1 MELVKFFM
9 SEKINNDQIT
19 LSHCLIDL
27 MIDHEYDEIG
37 SSLILGKTQ
46 KQFNENHF
54 WMADDKIDLLRVYF
68 QFSNNNIITEAYND
82 FQEDVSAN
90 VNEKLT
96 DIIIRKCEFHQKKK
110 IPLKKLY
117 NLRFS
122 NFEILFLFN
131 SIIGDLSKKALKIS
145 GDESKN
151 LKNKLIFIGLAS
163 SYSLIFNKWV
173 YSPNEDISYIM
184 NLADKYLNNAEE
196 LAKNIGLL

>member
-1 MELVKFFM
+1 MELTKFFM
-9 SEKINNDQIT
+9 SERINNDQIT

-27 MIDHEYDEIG
+27 LIDNEYEEID
-37 SSLILGKTQ
+37 SNLILGKTQ
-46 KQFNENHF
+46 KQLNENNF

-68 QFSNNNIITEAYND
+68 QFSNNTIITEAYND
-82 FQEDVSAN
+82 FKEDVSAT

-110 IPLKKLY
+110 VSLKKLY

-122 NFEILFLFN
+122 NFEILFLFT
-131 SIIGDLSKKALKIS
+131 SIIRDLSKKALNIS

-151 LKNKLIFIGLAS
+151 VKNKLIIIGLAS
-163 SYSLIFNKWV
+163 SYSLILNKWI
-173 YSPNEDISYIM
+173 YSTDEDISYIM
-184 NLADKYLNNAEE
+184 KLADKYLNNSEE

>member
-1 MELVKFFM
+1 MELAKFFV
-9 SEKINNDQIT
+9 SERIKNYQII

-27 MIDHEYDEIG
+27 LIDHEYEEID
-37 SSLILGKTQ
+37 SRLILANTPR
-46 KQFNENHF
+46 QFSENNI
-54 WMADDKIDLLRVYF
+54 WMANDKIDLLRVYF
-68 QFSNNNIITEAYND
+68 QFSNNTIITEAFDD
-82 FQEDVSAN
+82 FKEDMRAT

-110 IPLKKLY
+110 VSLKKLY

-122 NFEILFLFN
+122 DFEILFLFT
-131 SIIGDLSKKALKIS
+131 SIIADLSKKALIIA

-151 LKNKLIFIGLAS
+151 VKNKLIIMGLAS

-184 NLADKYLNNAEE
+184 KLADKYLNNAEE
-196 LAKNIGLL
+196 LARNIGLL

>member
-27 MIDHEYDEIG
+27 LIDHEYEEIG
-37 SSLILGKTQ
+37 SSLILGKTK

-110 IPLKKLY
+110 Y
-117 NLRFS
+117 H
-122 NFEILFLFN
+122 
-131 SIIGDLSKKALKIS
+131 
-145 GDESKN
+145 
-151 LKNKLIFIGLAS
+151 
-163 SYSLIFNKWV
+163 
-173 YSPNEDISYIM
+173 
-184 NLADKYLNNAEE
+184 
-196 LAKNIGLL
+196 

>member
-1 MELVKFFM
+1 MELAKIFM

-27 MIDHEYDEIG
+27 LIDHEYEEID

-46 KQFNENHF
+46 KQFNENNF

-68 QFSNNNIITEAYND
+68 QFSNNTIITESYND
-82 FQEDVSAN
+82 FKEDVSAN

-96 DIIIRKCEFHQKKK
+96 DVIIRKCEFHQKKK
-110 IPLKKLY
+110 ISLKKLY

-122 NFEILFLFN
+122 NFEILFLFT

-145 GDESKN
+145 GDESRN

-184 NLADKYLNNAEE
+184 KLADKYLNDAEE
-196 LAKNIGLL
+196 FAKNIGLL